1 MKKWTWLAV
10 AILLSACNGQM
21 KVMKTG
27 LGGGRV
33 TSNPAGIDCGAD
45 CGGTFG
51 ENSMVTLTAAPEPGS
66 VFDGWGADCSG
77 SGITCTLRMSAFR
90 AVRAVF
96 RVMLPTISTVAL
108 STPEG
113 IRDFLSLNPDVNTSG
128 RFLAA
133 LPAEFKQNWIM
144 MSRSESLQT
153 GTASSPRVLLPSVD
167 AAQVFSITLMPH
179 ASFPLADPNVIEYMQ
194 FDSAAQRFRFHEI
207 NLTAGTIS
215 IDDAKCVK
223 CHSGRPN
230 WDAYDSWAG
239 MVPFNRDRIYQ
250 STVEAAAI
258 RSLLNPWNKP
268 DSFRTVVE
276 QLNLPPGAARRSGGL
291 FDGILTY
298 PFDAPPEAVLIE
310 PATDPALATEN
321 VTYFDPPAPATAVPQ
336 GGGFLTVHHTAIPG
350 SDEGRGVRLFDK
362 LTAFNAKRIAK
373 QLIDHPRLPVDA
385 RPIAL
390 AIMKDCVTEA
400 DLAVDGRFVT
410 AAQRAFF
417 ESRNGMNF
425 AAVRLDTADRRHS
438 LPRRKADLQRLNLLG
453 PDGLIETYGSGTN
466 PSKDASVARIRKE
479 VFRRPQ
485 EGFPLDTVTPLMI
498 DRETYGALDT
508 KLALFRFF
516 LEPLGVP
523 VDKWSMS
530 VRGRSRTYT
539 FADLFNTYV
548 TEIRTQL
555 EASVPGADDCATLI
569 AASKTQFL
577 ALPAAAAVPL
587 YSEVQKIFNRNCT
600 DCHGGFGYPPY
611 TGALDLSEGVS
622 FAPARARVIPGNPG
636 ASALM
641 SRITLA
647 ETHPLLMP
655 YGGPKLSGTDIDTI
669 RRWIVGGANP

>member
-1 MKKWTWLAV
+1 
-10 AILLSACNGQM
+10 
-21 KVMKTG
+21 
-27 LGGGRV
+27 
-33 TSNPAGIDCGAD
+33 
-45 CGGTFG
+45 
-51 ENSMVTLTAAPEPGS
+51 MVTLTAAPEPRS

-77 SGITCTLRMSAFR
+77 TGITCTLRMTAFR

-96 RVMLPTISTVAL
+96 RMMLPTINTVAL

-113 IRDFLSLNPDVNTSG
+113 IRDFLSLNPEVNTSG

-133 LPAEFKQNWIM
+133 LPAEFKENWIM

-153 GTASSPRVLLPSVD
+153 GTAQSPRVLLPSVN
-167 AAQVFSITLMPH
+167 AAQVFSVTLMPH
-179 ASFPLADPNVIEYMQ
+179 ASFPLADPNVVEYMQ
-194 FDSAAQRFRFHEI
+194 FDNSVKRFRFHEI
-207 NLTAGTIS
+207 NLTAGTVS
-215 IDDAKCVK
+215 IDDPKCLK

-250 STVEAAAI
+250 STVEAAAM
-258 RSLLNPWNKP
+258 RQLLTPWNKS
-268 DSFRTVVE
+268 DSFRQVVE
-276 QLNLPPGAARRSGGL
+276 QLNLPPGATRRSGGL
-291 FDGILTY
+291 FDATVNF
-298 PFDAPPEAVLIE
+298 PFDIPPDAVLIE
-310 PATDPALATEN
+310 PSSDPALGSAS
-321 VTYFDPPAPATAVPQ
+321 VSFFDPPAPATMVPQ
-336 GGGFLTVHHTAIPG
+336 GGAFLTVHHTAIPT
-350 SDEGRGVRLFDK
+350 SDEGRGVRLFDN
-362 LTAFNAKRIAK
+362 LTALNAKRIAK
-373 QLIDHPRLPVDA
+373 ELIDHPRLPVDT

-390 AIMKDCVTEA
+390 AIMKDCVAEA

-425 AAVRLDTADRRHS
+425 AAVRVDTSDRRHS

-453 PDGLIETYGSGTN
+453 PNGLIEAYGSGTN
-466 PSKDASVARIRKE
+466 PSKDASVERIRKE
-479 VFRRPQ
+479 IFRRLP
-485 EGFPLDTVTPLMI
+485 GAFAVDTVTGRMV
-498 DRETYGALDT
+498 DREVYGGLDT
-508 KLALFRFF
+508 KIALFRFF

-539 FADLFNTYV
+539 FADVFNTYA

-555 EASVPGADDCATLI
+555 EASVPGPDDCVTLI
-569 AASKTQFL
+569 TASKTQFL
-577 ALPAAAAVPL
+577 AIPAAAAVPP

-611 TGALDLSEGVS
+611 TGSLNLSEGVS
-622 FAPARARVIPGNPG
+622 YAAALARVISGNPATSG
-636 ASALM
+636 LM

-655 YGGPKLSGTDIDTI
+655 YGGPKLSGTDINTI
-669 RRWIVGGANP
+669 RRWIFGGANP